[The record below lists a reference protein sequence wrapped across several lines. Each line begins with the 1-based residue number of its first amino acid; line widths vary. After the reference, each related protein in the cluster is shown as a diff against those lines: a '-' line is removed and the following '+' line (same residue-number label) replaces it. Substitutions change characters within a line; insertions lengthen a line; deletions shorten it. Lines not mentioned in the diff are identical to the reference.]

1 MSRIDITVKQKDT
14 GELLINQGFCRSS
27 DLEFFCENSQDL
39 KLQDFA
45 YLLYIGVTLSQE
57 NVNDFLSQLDYV
69 VQFLVAME
77 APTRKTYFPFYKG
90 TYYQQFIEDLTN
102 GRNVLQSLSQEKDL
116 NTLKVDVM

>member
-14 GELLINQGFCRSS
+14 GELFINQGFCRSS
-27 DLEFFCENSQDL
+27 DLEFFCENTQDP

-45 YLLYIGVTLSQE
+45 YLLYTGVTLSQE

-77 APTRKTYFPFYKG
+77 EPTRKTYFPFYQS

-102 GRNVLQSLSQEKDL
+102 GRDSD
-116 NTLKVDVM
+116 